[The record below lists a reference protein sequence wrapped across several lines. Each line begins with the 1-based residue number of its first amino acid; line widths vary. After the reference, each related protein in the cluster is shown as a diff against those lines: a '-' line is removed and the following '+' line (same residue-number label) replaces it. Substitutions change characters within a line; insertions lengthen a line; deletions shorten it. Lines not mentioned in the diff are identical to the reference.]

1 MTYWHYTYIKP
12 GLGKGF
18 TIGYGTYCTLSVLD
32 SFNFVEYYRQHPD
45 CYILNLNR
53 IDRTQYDALNAL
65 IEEAKQK
72 DHHGND

>member
-12 GLGKGF
+12 GPGKGV
-18 TIGYGTYCTLSVLD
+18 TIGYGIHCMQSVLD

-53 IDRTQYDALNAL
+53 IDQTQYDALMTL
-65 IEEAKQK
+65 LERQK
-72 DHHGND
+72 EDGK